1 MVTAVVCVL
10 VGEYRTALVYCSIF
24 IRIAL
29 YPRAKPRGFTAIRI
43 KM

>member
-10 VGEYRTALVYCSIF
+10 VGEYRTALVYVLF

-29 YPRAKPRGFTAIRI
+29 YPRAKPRGFTAIR
-43 KM
+43 